1 MKKRVPALLIAG
13 LMIAVCAAGCGDK
26 KNASTVVL
34 DEMPVKQEETVK
46 VIKPGIDYSVNL
58 GEDFL
63 YETANVNIQLTEV
76 AQTSVN
82 ADYNGKYPYAMVF
95 TAKNNGSSELFI
107 NMIDDITV
115 EIDGTIYYGEEL
127 FTAMSAASAATRYT
141 DCGRYDSTLE
151 AGKEIKG
158 YVPFALPS
166 EDWNNMTIRYKPD
179 PKNTNDCII
188 YTIEKSQL
196 VDRTKKPE

>member
-127 FTAMSAASAATRYT
+127 FMPLFGRLSEVDAT
-141 DCGRYDSTLE
+141 
-151 AGKEIKG
+151 
-158 YVPFALPS
+158 VPF
-166 EDWNNMTIRYKPD
+166 RGGR
-179 PKNTNDCII
+179 
-188 YTIEKSQL
+188 Q
-196 VDRTKKPE
+196 